1 MSGLKYPPFIFKR
14 PKPLTSTAFLLPLR
28 PMKRV
33 YNNIVEAIGNT
44 PLIKLNRITADFP
57 CPVYAKV
64 EYFNPGNSIKDRIA
78 LKLIEDAEKSGA
90 LKPGGTIVECT
101 SGNTGM
107 GLALVALTKGY
118 KCVFTM
124 ASKMSKEKVDILRA
138 MGAEVHVCPTDVAP
152 EDPRSYYSV
161 AARIAKERDGWNPDQ
176 YNNLSNREAHYLS
189 TGPELWEQTDG
200 KITHYV
206 ASTGT
211 GGTLVGTGMYL
222 KEKNPN
228 VKVWG
233 IDPDGSIL
241 KHWFDTGEVKHELA
255 KVYAV
260 EGMGED
266 FIPDNYDRRYIDHLE
281 TIYDKESM
289 LMCRRLAREEGLF
302 CGSSCGA
309 AVQGLVQMKDK
320 LTPNDF
326 VVVVLHDHGS
336 RYVGKMYNDDWMRE
350 KGFID

>member
-1 MSGLKYPPFIFKR
+1 MN
-14 PKPLTSTAFLLPLR
+14 
-28 PMKRV
+28 RV
-33 YNNIVEAIGNT
+33 FNNIVEAIGNT
-44 PLIKLNRITADFP
+44 PLIRLNQITHDFP

-78 LKLIEDAEKSGA
+78 LKLIEDAEKSGK

-118 KCVFTM
+118 KCVFTL
-124 ASKMSKEKVDILRA
+124 ADKMSKEKVDILRA

-161 AARIAKERDGWNPDQ
+161 AARIARERDGWNPDQ
-176 YNNLSNREAHYLS
+176 YNNLSNRQAHYMS
-189 TGPELWEQTDG
+189 TGPEIWQQTEG

-211 GGTLVGTGMYL
+211 GGTLIGTGMYL
-222 KEKNPN
+222 KEQNPS
-228 VKVWG
+228 VKVCG
-233 IDPDGSIL
+233 IDPYGSIL
-241 KHWFDTGEVKHELA
+241 KHWFDTGEVKPELA
-255 KVYAV
+255 HVYAV

-266 FIPDNYDRRYIDHLE
+266 FIPDNYDRQYIDHME
-281 TIYDKESM
+281 TVHDKESL
-289 LMCRRLAREEGLF
+289 LMCRRLAKEEGLF
-302 CGSSCGA
+302 CGSSAGA
-309 AVQGLVQMKDK
+309 AVQGVLQMKDHFK
-320 LTPNDF
+320 ADDM

-336 RYVGKMYNDDWMRE
+336 RYVGKIYNDDWMRE
-350 KGFID
+350 KGYLD

>member
-1 MSGLKYPPFIFKR
+1 MNKD
-14 PKPLTSTAFLLPLR
+14 
-28 PMKRV
+28 KRV
-33 YNNIVEAIGNT
+33 FDNIVDAIGNT
-44 PLIKLNRITADFP
+44 PLIRLNSITKDFP

-78 LKLIEDAEKSGA
+78 LNLVINAEKSGA
-90 LKPGGTIVECT
+90 LQPGGTIVECT

-107 GLALVALTKGY
+107 GLALVALSRGY
-118 KCVFTM
+118 KCVFTL
-124 ASKMSKEKVDILRA
+124 ADKMSKEKVDILRA
-138 MGAEVHVCPTDVAP
+138 MGAEVHVCPTNVEP

-161 AARIAKERDGWNPDQ
+161 AARIAKERNGWNPDQ
-176 YNNLSNREAHYLS
+176 YNNLSNREAHYMS
-189 TGPELWEQTDG
+189 TGPELWNQTEG
-200 KITHYV
+200 KITHYI

-222 KEKNPN
+222 KEQNPN
-228 VKVWG
+228 VQIIG
-233 IDPDGSIL
+233 IDPEGSIL
-241 KHWFDTGEVKHELA
+241 KHWFDTDEIKPELA

-266 FIPDNYDRRYIDHLE
+266 FIPKNYDKNYIDHME
-281 TIYDKESM
+281 TIQDKESM
-289 LMCRRLAREEGLF
+289 LMCRRLAKEEGLF

-320 LTPNDF
+320 FTKDDL

-336 RYVGKMYNDDWMRE
+336 RYIGKMYNDDWMRE